1 MQAQMSVPADAAR
14 GAMPTQPDIS
24 AVEQLLQDKLVLVY
38 QCGNELLQL
47 QQQLL
52 QQLQDHN

>member
-1 MQAQMSVPADAAR
+1 MQGQMSVPADAAA
-14 GAMPTQPDIS
+14 AMPTQPDIS